1 MHEPS
6 HVPANIAAPPNVDR
20 DGRARRWRDSF
31 IAPRPHGCGRNS
43 HIFGRALAMTGHHS
57 RILLVEDNEDN
68 MLIYST
74 ILRHFEFEVIE
85 ARDGCAGV
93 DAAKREA
100 PDLILMDVS
109 IPLIDGWEATRRLK
123 ANPATCDIPVI
134 AFTAHILPSDLDRAL
149 AAGCA
154 TVIAKP
160 FEIDVFLAQ
169 ITALLDQHSRVR
181 SRRVGA

>member
-1 MHEPS
+1 MDKIS
-6 HVPANIAAPPNVDR
+6 
-20 DGRARRWRDSF
+20 RAS
-31 IAPRPHGCGRNS
+31 
-43 HIFGRALAMTGHHS
+43 LMT
-57 RILLVEDNEDN
+57 LEA
-68 MLIYST
+68 Y
-74 ILRHFEFEVIE
+74 
-85 ARDGCAGV
+85 ARDLARFA
-93 DAAKREA
+93 D
-100 PDLILMDVS
+100 
-109 IPLIDGWEATRRLK
+109 WEATRRLK

-169 ITALLDQHSRVR
+169 IDALLDLHSRVR